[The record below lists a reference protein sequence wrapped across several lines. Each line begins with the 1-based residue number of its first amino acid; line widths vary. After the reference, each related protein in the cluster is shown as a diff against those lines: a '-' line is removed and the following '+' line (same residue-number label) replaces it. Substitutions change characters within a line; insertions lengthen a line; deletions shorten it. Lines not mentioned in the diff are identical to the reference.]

1 MGLPPHSTLNLC
13 NGAGPMDD
21 KLWCAPKAN
30 HLSLY
35 CWGNRMWRPT
45 ATILCCPDT
54 KIQKTDISPQGTTK
68 SVLLVPPL
76 KLKSNRK
83 GRRANQQEAF
93 FKYLWVMLSP
103 SRQFPRLLC
112 CNNNKLIFH
121 FLSLVIIMTSLRVSE
136 PPPQGLAGSGGELPP
151 SSLQT
156 ERYEESSPL
165 HFDPLFQALKNVY
178 SVVLH
183 P

>member
-1 MGLPPHSTLNLC
+1 MVQ
-13 NGAGPMDD
+13 A
-21 KLWCAPKAN
+21 LWMISCGVLRRQITWAYTVEVTECEDQQQGYSVAQIQRYRRQTFPLKGQ
-30 HLSLY
+30 LSQFYL
-35 CWGNRMWRPT
+35 
-45 ATILCCPDT
+45 
-54 KIQKTDISPQGTTK
+54 S
-68 SVLLVPPL
+68 PL